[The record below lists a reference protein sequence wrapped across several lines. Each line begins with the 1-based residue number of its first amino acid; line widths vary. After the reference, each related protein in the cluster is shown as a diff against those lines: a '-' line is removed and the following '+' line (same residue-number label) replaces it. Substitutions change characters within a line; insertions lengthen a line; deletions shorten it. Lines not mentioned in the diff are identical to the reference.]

1 MSIINIDAM
10 DNTPLQRAPFKYIVL
25 NDFVPERYLQAINAD
40 YPLIDSAS
48 NYKLDTL
55 RYGDSFAALIKELQ
69 GAELAAHLGEK
80 FDLDLSQSPTTIT
93 VRKFCERSDGN
104 IHTDHKS
111 KILTLLLYF
120 NETWEN
126 EAGNLRLLRSKN
138 DIEDY
143 AAEIK
148 PIGGTLLAFLRTDE
162 SWHGH
167 KRFVGERRMLQL
179 NYLSNSTVAQLNQK
193 VSRMGTHI
201 MKNVLGLR

>member
-1 MSIINIDAM
+1 MINIDAM

-25 NDFVPERYLQAINAD
+25 NDFVPQRYLQAINAD
-40 YPLIDSAS
+40 FPLIDSAS
-48 NYKLDTL
+48 NHKLDTL
-55 RYGDSFAALIKELQ
+55 HYGDSFKALIKELQ

-80 FDLDLSQSPTTIT
+80 FGLDLSQSPTTIT

-111 KILTLLLYF
+111 KILTILIYF

-126 EAGNLRLLRSKN
+126 DTGNLRLLRSQS

-143 AAEIK
+143 AIEIK

-179 NYLSNSTVAQLNQK
+179 NYLSNSTVAQLNRK
-193 VSRMGTHI
+193 VSRMGTYI